1 MAFIYYKDH
10 IKEWLK
16 NNIME
21 KGILLRFFTSI
32 TIILVVAFDLLMVA
46 SDIGKL

>member
-16 NNIME
+16 NNKME
-21 KGILLRFFTSI
+21 KE
-32 TIILVVAFDLLMVA
+32 IILVVAFDLLMVV